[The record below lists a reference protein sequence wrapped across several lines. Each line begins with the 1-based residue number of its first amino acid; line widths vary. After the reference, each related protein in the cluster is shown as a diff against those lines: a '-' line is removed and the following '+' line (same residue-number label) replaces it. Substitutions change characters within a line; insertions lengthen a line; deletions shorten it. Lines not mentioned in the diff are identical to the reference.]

1 MYEFDPLV
9 CRQIPT
15 WFQDIL
21 EYQELCQTETEQFT
35 AFLDSMQAVA
45 SNFFFQTMD
54 VSAVSTWEQI
64 FKIVPN
70 PETETLDFRRAR
82 LINRIST
89 KPPFTLGFLYRKL
102 DEIIGPSQ
110 WTVDVDYPNYTLYI
124 EASAQD
130 KNYWSELAVT
140 LNMIKPA
147 HIIYTGRPLLSTPLQ
162 LNETVNLTQLVYNY
176 RMGAWG
182 LGINPFASEQDKGVI
197 VMPSQRSLQQELLNQ
212 TASFVASDVASARV
226 NGSVVIS
233 TLDKSTAENVAT
245 ITYTVQET
253 QANPVTQIELLDA
266 DNNVLETAGVYVPI
280 VGSAIF
286 KHTIPVTQGG
296 VTSGS

>member
-1 MYEFDPLV
+1 MYEFDPSV
-9 CRQIPT
+9 CKQIPT

-21 EYQELCQTETEQFT
+21 EYQALCQTETEQFT
-35 AFLDSMQAVA
+35 AFLNSMQAVA

-54 VSAVSTWEQI
+54 ISAVSTWEQI

-102 DEIIGPSQ
+102 DEIIGPGQ

-162 LNETVNLTQLVYNY
+162 LSETVNLTQLVYNY
-176 RMGAWG
+176 RLGAWG

-197 VMPSQRSLQQELLNQ
+197 VTPSQRSLQQELLNQ

-226 NGSVVIS
+226 NGSIIIS
-233 TLDKSTAENVAT
+233 TLDKSTAANVAT

-296 VTSGS
+296 GN

>member
-1 MYEFDPLV
+1 
-9 CRQIPT
+9 
-15 WFQDIL
+15 
-21 EYQELCQTETEQFT
+21 
-35 AFLDSMQAVA
+35 
-45 SNFFFQTMD
+45 
-54 VSAVSTWEQI
+54 
-64 FKIVPN
+64 
-70 PETETLDFRRAR
+70 
-82 LINRIST
+82 
-89 KPPFTLGFLYRKL
+89 
-102 DEIIGPSQ
+102 
-110 WTVDVDYPNYTLYI
+110 
-124 EASAQD
+124 
-130 KNYWSELAVT
+130 
-140 LNMIKPA
+140 MIKPA

-162 LNETVNLTQLVYNY
+162 LSETVNLTQLVYNY
-176 RMGAWG
+176 RLGAWG

-197 VMPSQRSLQQELLNQ
+197 VTPSQRSLQQELLNQ

-233 TLDKSTAENVAT
+233 TLDKSTAANVAT

-296 VTSGS
+296 GN

>member
-1 MYEFDPLV
+1 MYEFDPSV
-9 CRQIPT
+9 CKQIPT

-21 EYQELCQTETEQFT
+21 EYQALCQTETQQFT
-35 AFLDSMQAVA
+35 AFLNSMQAVA

-64 FKIVPN
+64 FRIVPN
-70 PETETLDFRRAR
+70 PETETLEFRRAR

-102 DEIIGPSQ
+102 DEIIGPGQ
-110 WTVDVDYPNYTLYI
+110 WTVDVDYSNYTLYI

-162 LNETVNLTQLVYNY
+162 LSETVNLTQLVYNY
-176 RMGAWG
+176 RLGAWG

-197 VMPSQRSLQQELLNQ
+197 VTPSQRSLQQELLNQ
-212 TASFVASDVASARV
+212 TASFVASDVASARL
-226 NGSVVIS
+226 NGTIS
-233 TLDKSTAENVAT
+233 ITSLSKTTDANIAT
-245 ITYTVQET
+245 ITYTVLES
-253 QANPVTQIELLDA
+253 QANPITQVELLDA
-266 DNNVLETAGVYVPI
+266 SGNVLETAGVYVP
-280 VGSAIF
+280 VTGSAVF
-286 KHTIPVTQGG
+286 KHTIPVTLGG
-296 VTSGS
+296 TA

>member
-1 MYEFDPLV
+1 MYEFDPSV
-9 CRQIPT
+9 CKQIPT
-15 WFQDIL
+15 WFRDIL
-21 EYQELCQTETEQFT
+21 EYQELCRTETEQFT
-35 AFLDSMQAVA
+35 AFLNSMQAVA

-54 VSAVSTWEQI
+54 ISAVSTWEQI

-89 KPPFTLGFLYRKL
+89 KQPFTLGFLHRKL
-102 DEIIGPSQ
+102 DEIIGPGQ

-162 LNETVNLTQLVYNY
+162 LSETVNLTQLVYNY
-176 RMGAWG
+176 RLGAWG
-182 LGINPFASEQDKGVI
+182 LGVNPFANEQDKGVI
-197 VMPSQRSLQQELLNQ
+197 VTPNQRSLQQELLNQ

-226 NGSVVIS
+226 NGSIIIS

-296 VTSGS
+296 GN

>member
-1 MYEFDPLV
+1 MYEFDPSV
-9 CRQIPT
+9 CKQIPT

-35 AFLDSMQAVA
+35 AFLNSMQAVT

-54 VSAVSTWEQI
+54 ISAVSTWEQI

-102 DEIIGPSQ
+102 DEIIGPGQ

-162 LNETVNLTQLVYNY
+162 MSETVHLSRLIYNY
-176 RMGAWG
+176 RLGSWG
-182 LGINPFASEQDKGVI
+182 LGVLPFASEQDQGVI
-197 VMPSQRSLQQELLNQ
+197 VTPTQRSIQQELLNQ
-212 TASFVASDVASARV
+212 TASFVASDVASARL
-226 NGSVVIS
+226 NGTIPITSLSKTTNANI
-233 TLDKSTAENVAT
+233 AT
-245 ITYTVQET
+245 ITYTVLES
-253 QANPVTQIELLDA
+253 QANPITQVELLDA
-266 DNNVLETAGVYVPI
+266 SGNVLETAGVYVP
-280 VGSAIF
+280 VTGSAVF
-286 KHTIPVTQGG
+286 KHTIPVTLGG
-296 VTSGS
+296 TA

>member
-1 MYEFDPLV
+1 MYEFDPSV
-9 CRQIPT
+9 CKQIPT
-15 WFQDIL
+15 WFRDIL
-21 EYQELCQTETEQFT
+21 EYQELCKTETEQFA
-35 AFLDSMQAVA
+35 AFLNSMQAVA

-54 VSAVSTWEQI
+54 VSTVSTWEQI

-102 DEIIGPSQ
+102 DEIIGPGQ
-110 WTVDVDYPNYTLYI
+110 WKVDVDYPNYTLYI

-162 LNETVNLTQLVYNY
+162 LNETVNLMQLIYNY
-176 RMGAWG
+176 RLGAWG

-197 VMPSQRSLQQELLNQ
+197 VTPSQRSLQQELLNQ

-226 NGSVVIS
+226 NGSIIIS
-233 TLDKSTAENVAT
+233 TLGKSTAANVAT

-266 DNNVLETAGVYVPI
+266 DNNVLETAGVYVPV

-296 VTSGS
+296 GN

>member
-1 MYEFDPLV
+1 MYEFDPSV
-9 CRQIPT
+9 CKQIPT

-21 EYQELCQTETEQFT
+21 EYQALCQTETQQFT
-35 AFLDSMQAVA
+35 AFLNSMEAVA
-45 SNFFFQTMD
+45 NNFFFQTMD
-54 VSAVSTWEQI
+54 ISAVSTWEQI

-102 DEIIGPSQ
+102 DEIIGPGQ

-162 LNETVNLTQLVYNY
+162 LSETVNLTQLVYNY
-176 RMGAWG
+176 RLGAWG

-197 VMPSQRSLQQELLNQ
+197 VTPSQRSLQQELLNQ
-212 TASFVASDVASARV
+212 TASFVTSDVASARL
-226 NGSVVIS
+226 NGTIS
-233 TLDKSTAENVAT
+233 ITSLNKTTDANIAT
-245 ITYTVQET
+245 ITYTVLES
-253 QANPVTQIELLDA
+253 QANPITQVELLDA
-266 DNNVLETAGVYVPI
+266 SGNVLETAGVYVP
-280 VGSAIF
+280 VTGSAVF
-286 KHTIPVTQGG
+286 KHTIPVTLGG
-296 VTSGS
+296 TA

>member
-1 MYEFDPLV
+1 MYEFDPSV
-9 CRQIPT
+9 CKQIPT

-21 EYQELCQTETEQFT
+21 EYQALCQTETQQFT
-35 AFLDSMQAVA
+35 AFLNSMQAVA

-64 FKIVPN
+64 FRIVPN
-70 PETETLDFRRAR
+70 PETETLEFRRAR

-102 DEIIGPSQ
+102 DEIIGPGQ
-110 WTVDVDYPNYTLYI
+110 WAVDVDYSNYTLYI

-162 LNETVNLTQLVYNY
+162 LSETVNLTQLVYNY
-176 RMGAWG
+176 RLGAWG

-197 VMPSQRSLQQELLNQ
+197 VTPSQRSLQQELLNQ
-212 TASFVASDVASARV
+212 TASFVASDVASARL
-226 NGSVVIS
+226 NGTIS
-233 TLDKSTAENVAT
+233 ITSLSKTTDANIAT
-245 ITYTVQET
+245 ITYTVLES
-253 QANPVTQIELLDA
+253 QANPITQVELLDA
-266 DNNVLETAGVYVPI
+266 SGNVLETAGVYVP
-280 VGSAIF
+280 VTGSAVF
-286 KHTIPVTQGG
+286 KHTIPVTLGG
-296 VTSGS
+296 TA